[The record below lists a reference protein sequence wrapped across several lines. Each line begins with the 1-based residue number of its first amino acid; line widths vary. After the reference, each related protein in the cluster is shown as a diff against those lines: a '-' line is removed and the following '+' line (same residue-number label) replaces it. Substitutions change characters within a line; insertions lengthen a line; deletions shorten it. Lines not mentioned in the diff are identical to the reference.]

1 MENKSPKTVGPK
13 EGLGSGIAALGLVF
27 ILLPSLSAQIAAG
40 NNATLVSILT
50 GALWLF
56 GLSPLSP
63 ASPLS
68 LPSLTN
74 SD

>member
-56 GLSPLSP
+56 G
-63 ASPLS
+63 AF
-68 LPSLTN
+68 TVIAGIAVIVAKF
-74 SD
+74 DE

>member
-1 MENKSPKTVGPK
+1 MENKSPKTVGAK

-40 NNATLVSILT
+40 NNDMLVSILT

-56 GLSPLSP
+56 G
-63 ASPLS
+63 AF
-68 LPSLTN
+68 TVIAGVVVVVAKF
-74 SD
+74 DD

>member
-56 GLSPLSP
+56 G
-63 ASPLS
+63 AF
-68 LPSLTN
+68 TVIAGIAVVVAKF
-74 SD
+74 DE

>member
-56 GLSPLSP
+56 GAFTVL
-63 ASPLS
+63 AGIAVIVAKF
-68 LPSLTN
+68 
-74 SD
+74 DE